1 MIMRKTM
8 TVDPNEIYK
17 VYMYDDVE
25 SLDQAIRAGA
35 DVNADG
41 YDGEYSMLH
50 KVSNVEC
57 ARLLVKKGLDLNSR
71 GRDNHPSGGAG
82 GFGWES
88 IEIAKLLLYS
98 GADVNFKYRFGPLL
112 FYAKTPEMVRLLID
126 NGANVN
132 ARGYRRM
139 TPLFFS
145 KSVAIAEVLIE
156 NGANLDAKDRR
167 RMTADEYRRKGRHT
181 DVADFIYAK
190 REQKILQGKLPL
202 AAEEHAKR
210 SRSYI

>member
-1 MIMRKTM
+1 MRKT
-8 TVDPNEIYK
+8 TTIDPNEIYK
-17 VYMYDDVE
+17 VSMYDDVE

-41 YDGEYSMLH
+41 CGGECSMLQN
-50 KVSNVEC
+50 VSNVEC
-57 ARLLVKKGLDLNSR
+57 ARLLVKNGLDLNSR
-71 GRDNHPSGGAG
+71 GRDNEPSGCLWGC
-82 GFGWES
+82 GWGS
-88 IEIAKLLLYS
+88 IEIAKLLLDS

-112 FYAKTPEMVRLLID
+112 FYARTPEMVQLLID
-126 NGANVN
+126 YGANVN

-167 RMTADEYRRKGRHT
+167 RMKADEYRRLGRYA

-202 AAEEHAKR
+202 AAEEHTKR